1 MPFKNYVTEKDLKS
15 YIPELSRLLWAEEAD
30 FSGQK
35 AEAEN
40 LLVRDLLDRGYSPAA
55 VMPELELWADET
67 EITTDETGETFTD
80 EINTMNRFVLEVT
93 KITGGGTKE
102 IILEGSSGGINW
114 VSLHT
119 AEATQTGITTAI
131 VNPVYKYYRVRAAVS
146 GGTMGFKA
154 RLADTTL
161 ERFIIF
167 KWLELIL
174 LDRFVTED
182 DQFYLKMKYF
192 RGEYDRLWNTVK
204 IPFDE
209 NGDGVTGKD
218 EIRGVSTIKILK

>member
-15 YIPELSRLLWAEEAD
+15 YIPELSRLLWAEEPD

-40 LLVRDLLDRGYSPAA
+40 LLIRDLSDRGYSPAA
-55 VMPELELWADET
+55 VMHELELWGDET
-67 EITTDETGETFTD
+67 EITTNETGESFTD
-80 EINTMNRFVLEVT
+80 EINTRNRFVLEVT

-119 AEATQTGITTAI
+119 VEVTQTGTTTAI
-131 VNPVYKYYRVRAAVS
+131 VNPVYKYYRVRAVVS
-146 GGTMGFKA
+146 GGTLGFNAKH
-154 RLADTTL
+154 ADTTL

-174 LDRFVTED
+174 LDRFITED

-209 NGDGVTGKD
+209 NGDGSVSDG
-218 EIRGVSTIKILK
+218 ELRGNSTIRILK

>member
-15 YIPELSRLLWAEEAD
+15 YIPELSRLLWAEEPD

-40 LLVRDLLDRGYSPAA
+40 LLVRDLTDRGYSPAA
-55 VMPELELWADET
+55 VMPELELWGDET
-67 EITTDETGETFTD
+67 EITTDETGESFTD
-80 EINTMNRFVLEVT
+80 EINTRNRFVLEAT

-102 IILEGSSGGINW
+102 IILEGSTNGNGW
-114 VSLHT
+114 VTLVNKPVT
-119 AEATQTGITTAI
+119 ENVLVTEVI
-131 VNPVYKYYRVRAAVS
+131 NPVYKYYRVRAVVS
-146 GGTMGFKA
+146 GGTLGFNSH
-154 RLADTTL
+154 LADTTL

-174 LDRFVTED
+174 LDRFITED

-209 NGDGVTGKD
+209 NGDGVTGRD
-218 EIRGVSTIKILK
+218 EIRGVSTIRILK

>member
-15 YIPELSRLLWAEEAD
+15 YIPELSRLLWAEEPD

-40 LLVRDLLDRGYSPAA
+40 LLVKDLLDRGYSPAA
-55 VMPELELWADET
+55 VMPELDLWSDET
-67 EITTDETGETFTD
+67 EITTVETSESFTD
-80 EINTMNRFVLEVT
+80 EINTRNRFVLEVT
-93 KITGGGTKE
+93 KITGGGIKE
-102 IILEGSSGGINW
+102 IFLEGSTNGNQW
-114 VSLHT
+114 VTLVNKPVTENIFVS
-119 AEATQTGITTAI
+119 EVI
-131 VNPVYKYYRVRAAVS
+131 NPVYKFYRVRAVVT
-146 GGTMGFKA
+146 GGTLGFRA
-154 RLADTTL
+154 ELADTTL

-174 LDRFVTED
+174 LDRFITED

-204 IPFDE
+204 IPADAD
-209 NGDGVTGKD
+209 GDGSVSAG
-218 EIRGVSTIKILK
+218 ELRGNSTIRILK